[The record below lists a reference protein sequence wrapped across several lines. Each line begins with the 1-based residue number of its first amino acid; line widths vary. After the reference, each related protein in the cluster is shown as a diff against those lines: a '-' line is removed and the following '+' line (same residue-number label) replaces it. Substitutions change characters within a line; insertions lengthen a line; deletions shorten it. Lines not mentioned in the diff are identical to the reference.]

1 MPMHGFARQGEFRV
15 RSMDQHGFEV
25 ELMQTEETKSFYPFD
40 YTFTVIYHFL
50 ELSLQISLVMENEG
64 LESIPWSAGLHPYFQ
79 IPWRKDLD
87 LIDHQLSINA
97 KQIFQYKS
105 GGVMQ
110 KTSNPKVFVT
120 WMSLV

>member
-1 MPMHGFARQGEFRV
+1 
-15 RSMDQHGFEV
+15 
-25 ELMQTEETKSFYPFD
+25 
-40 YTFTVIYHFL
+40 
-50 ELSLQISLVMENEG
+50 MENEG

-105 GGVMQ
+105 GEVMQ
-110 KTSNPKVFVT
+110 KTSNTKNVCTLDDPELINRIFYELKEPSVCSIT
-120 WMSLV
+120 LKSRRNH